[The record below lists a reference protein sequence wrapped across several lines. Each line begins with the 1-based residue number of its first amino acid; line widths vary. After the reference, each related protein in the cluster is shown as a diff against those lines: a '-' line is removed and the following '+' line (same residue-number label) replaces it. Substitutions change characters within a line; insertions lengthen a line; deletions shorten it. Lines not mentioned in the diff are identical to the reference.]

1 MYNNT
6 FFWKMFSAKIALIE
20 SALTDSYHQ
29 LIESTEDLHTM
40 DL

>member
-6 FFWKMFSAKIALIE
+6 FFWKMFTAKIAFIE

-29 LIESTEDLHTM
+29 GHQELSRAISH
-40 DL
+40 

>member
-6 FFWKMFSAKIALIE
+6 FFWKMFTAKIAFIE

-29 LIESTEDLHTM
+29 LIESTEDRHTM